1 MNYKIEDIL
10 YNSIIKSCMNTKY
23 ACAVVYRSKIIS
35 IGINKY
41 KIRGCEY
48 EIDNKYECNK
58 FSIHAEKDA
67 IRKVKDKN
75 ILQYCKIY
83 IVKIKNGKLEQ
94 GIPCPMCY
102 NLLKKYNINKIF

>member
-1 MNYKIEDIL
+1 MINKIEDTL
-10 YNSIIKSCMNTKY
+10 YDSIIKSNMNTKY
-23 ACAVVYRSKIIS
+23 ACAIVYRNKIIS

-41 KIRGCEY
+41 KKYIIESNY
-48 EIDNKYECNK
+48 ESNKY
-58 FSIHAEKDA
+58 SIHAEKDA

-83 IVKIKNGKLEQ
+83 IVKIKDGKLEQ

-102 NLLKKYNINKIF
+102 NLLKKYNINKIY

>member
-1 MNYKIEDIL
+1 MNYKIEDNL
-10 YNSIIKSCMNTKY
+10 YNSVIKSSMNSKY
-23 ACAVVYRSKIIS
+23 ACAILFRNKIIS

-41 KIRGCEY
+41 KTCKY
-48 EIDNKYECNK
+48 EKQFDSKYECNK

-67 IRKVKDKN
+67 IRKVKNKN

-83 IVKIKNGKLEQ
+83 IVKIKEGKLEQ